1 MEYINKLNAYI
12 INISLNL
19 KEFFL
24 KYRFVLLLSFIIGLL
39 INSVD
44 IFTFKF
50 GIDNVVPPY
59 YHFIKSRYGSLILYK
74 LFPFLSYN
82 HVSQIAGVI
91 ALILAALLMISK
103 YKFSNN
109 AKFLFI
115 ITFISAIYFIHL
127 QYFFFQSAYN
137 FIGLLFAVIAFR
149 LIENN
154 KKIIYHILAVFLL
167 FTGITSYQSNFAV
180 FLSTLMIGVILD
192 FIDNKNI
199 KSSIYKIF
207 KGIIILLITILIYYI
222 VMKVTSTGINKSH
235 HIGMIYWLHSNA
247 DYTQITINLLKFI
260 FKDEIWTILFLAVS
274 FIYSLFYFKNIKER
288 IFFIVLAVLFILAV
302 FSFNILMGNL
312 MPLRGR
318 TQLAVLPAF
327 TFLLI
332 YNFKNYAVLKF
343 LVIIACIMNFSINS
357 SKNIQEQTA
366 YKVGYEQDRMTVSK
380 IFDLIYTKYPE
391 IYKDKYNIVFY
402 GTLPRNN
409 HVLKKSSD
417 YMKVSFFTHSA
428 RTHWLLSVSG
438 LPDNIK
444 HGNIIIWT
452 HGLKNAPE
460 EVKKIIREMPAYPHS
475 DCVYKYDNTIIVKLS
490 EYNAKLSE

>member
-1 MEYINKLNAYI
+1 MEHINKLNAYI

-24 KYRFVLLLSFIIGLL
+24 KYRFVLLLSFIIGIL

-59 YHFIKSRYGSLILYK
+59 HHFIKSRYGSLILYK

-82 HVSQIAGVI
+82 HVSQIMGVI
-91 ALILAALLMISK
+91 SLILASLLIISK
-103 YKFSNN
+103 YKFSNTS
-109 AKFLFI
+109 KFLFI
-115 ITFISAIYFIHL
+115 ITFISAIYFTHL

-137 FIGLLFAVIAFR
+137 FIALLFSVIAYR
-149 LIENN
+149 LIDNN
-154 KKIIYHILAVFLL
+154 KNIIYYALAVFLL
-167 FTGITSYQSNFAV
+167 FIGITSYQTNLAV

-207 KGIIILLITILIYYI
+207 KGIIILLITLLIYYI
-222 VMKVTSTGINKSH
+222 VMKVTSTEINKSH

-312 MPLRGR
+312 MPLRSR

-327 TFLLI
+327 IFLLI

-343 LVIIACIMNFSINS
+343 LVIIACIINFSINS

-409 HVLKKSSD
+409 NVLKKSSD

-460 EVKKIIREMPAYPHS
+460 EVKKIIKEMPAYPHS